1 VGNQIKNVH
10 TKEDCL
16 ADPNNQW
23 INSDYNFDHL
33 GQALLALF
41 VISSKDGWVNIMYT
55 GIDAVGVDKQP
66 IENYNE
72 WMLVYF
78 ISFLLLVGFFV
89 LNMFVG
95 VVIENF
101 QKCRA
106 RQAEEENSR
115 RSARREKKI
124 EKAIKRMF
132 ILAIK

>member
-1 VGNQIKNVH
+1 MGNQIKDVH

-16 ADPNNQW
+16 AYPNHQW

-41 VISSKDGWVNIMYT
+41 VISSKDGWVNIMYS
-55 GIDAVGVDKQP
+55 GIDAVGIDKQP

-72 WMLVYF
+72 WMLLYF

-106 RQAEEENSR
+106 AQEKEEIAKQSDKR
-115 RSARREKKI
+115 AKKI
-124 EKAIKRMF
+124 KEALQRMF
-132 ILAIK
+132 

>member
-1 VGNQIKNVH
+1 VGNQIKDVH

-16 ADPNNQW
+16 AYPNHQW

-33 GQALLALF
+33 GQALLTLF
-41 VISSKDGWVNIMYT
+41 VIASKDGWVNIMYT

-66 IENYNE
+66 I
-72 WMLVYF
+72 
-78 ISFLLLVGFFV
+78 V

-115 RSARREKKI
+115 RSARRENKI
-124 EKAIKRMF
+124 KKAIKRMF

>member
-1 VGNQIKNVH
+1 MGNYIQDVR

-23 INSDYNFDHL
+23 INSQYNFDNL

-41 VISSKDGWVNIMYT
+41 VLASKDGWVNIMYT

-101 QKCRA
+101 HKCRA
-106 RQAEEENSR
+106 AQEREEK
-115 RSARREKKI
+115 ARNAAKRARKI
-124 EKAIKRMF
+124 EKARNSK
-132 ILAIK
+132 LNKC

>member
-1 VGNQIKNVH
+1 MGNYIQDVR

-23 INSDYNFDHL
+23 INSQYNFDNL

-41 VISSKDGWVNIMYT
+41 VLASKDGWVNIMYT

-78 ISFLLLVGFFV
+78 ISF
-89 LNMFVG
+89 
-95 VVIENF
+95 
-101 QKCRA
+101 
-106 RQAEEENSR
+106 
-115 RSARREKKI
+115 
-124 EKAIKRMF
+124 
-132 ILAIK
+132 

>member
-41 VISSKDGWVNIMYT
+41 VISSKDGWVNIMYS

-72 WMLVYF
+72 WMLLYF
-78 ISFLLLVGFFV
+78 ISFLLLVGYFV
-89 LNMFVG
+89 INMFVG
-95 VVIENF
+95 VIIENF
-101 QKCRA
+101 QNCRA
-106 RQAEEENSR
+106 AQEKEEK
-115 RSARREKKI
+115 SAKREKKKD
-124 EKAIKRMF
+124 KAVKRM
-132 ILAIK
+132 LNLYL